1 MRQPASLLQG
11 LEQAGILAVLRAP
24 SAEHAVRAVDALVA
38 GGVLGI
44 EITYSTPDAAD
55 AIAEAARR
63 HGDAI
68 YLGAGTVL
76 TAAQAHEAVEAG
88 ATFLV
93 SPGTDEAVV
102 AAMRGAGVAAFA
114 GALTPS
120 EVMAAL
126 RLGVDAVKI
135 FPASLGGP
143 AYLKALRGPFPDVA
157 FMPTGGVSV
166 ANISDWLAAGAV
178 AVGAGSELCSPDAM
192 ATGRWDEIEATA
204 REFAAAYQSA
214 SSDRP

>member
-11 LEQAGILAVLRAP
+11 LEQVGILAVLRAP

-102 AAMRGAGVAAFA
+102 APGAG
-114 GALTPS
+114 TRS
-120 EVMAAL
+120 RL
-126 RLGVDAVKI
+126 R
-135 FPASLGGP
+135 PASSLP
-143 AYLKALRGPFPDVA
+143 R
-157 FMPTGGVSV
+157 TSRQ
-166 ANISDWLAAGAV
+166 AAI
-178 AVGAGSELCSPDAM
+178 DHD
-192 ATGRWDEIEATA
+192 RWT
-204 REFAAAYQSA
+204 
-214 SSDRP
+214 

>member
-76 TAAQAHEAVEAG
+76 IAAQAHEAVEARD
-88 ATFLV
+88 L
-93 SPGTDEAVV
+93 
-102 AAMRGAGVAAFA
+102 
-114 GALTPS
+114 
-120 EVMAAL
+120 
-126 RLGVDAVKI
+126 LGQ
-135 FPASLGGP
+135 S
-143 AYLKALRGPFPDVA
+143 RQ
-157 FMPTGGVSV
+157 
-166 ANISDWLAAGAV
+166 
-178 AVGAGSELCSPDAM
+178 
-192 ATGRWDEIEATA
+192 
-204 REFAAAYQSA
+204 EFAAAYQSA

>member
-93 SPGTDEAVV
+93 SPGTDEAVGGREG
-102 AAMRGAGVAAFA
+102 RGCR
-114 GALTPS
+114 
-120 EVMAAL
+120 L
-126 RLGVDAVKI
+126 RWRSDAQRGDGS
-135 FPASLGGP
+135 PASR
-143 AYLKALRGPFPDVA
+143 RGCGQDLPCFARRSGVPEGCCAGHSPTWRSCPQVA
-157 FMPTGGVSV
+157 SAWP
-166 ANISDWLAAGAV
+166 IS
-178 AVGAGSELCSPDAM
+178 
-192 ATGRWDEIEATA
+192 ATGWL
-204 REFAAAYQSA
+204 
-214 SSDRP
+214 PGL

>member
-1 MRQPASLLQG
+1 MHQPASLLRG
-11 LEQAGILAVLRAP
+11 REQAGILAVLRAP
-24 SAEHAVRAVDALVA
+24 SAEHAVRTVDALVA
-38 GGVLGI
+38 AGVLGI
-44 EITYSTPDAAD
+44 EITHSTPDAAD

-93 SPGTDEAVV
+93 SPGTDEVVV
-102 AAMRGAGVAAFA
+102 AAMRGTGVAAFA

-157 FMPTGGVSV
+157 FMPTGGVTV

-192 ATGRWDEIEATA
+192 AAGRWDEIEATA

>member
-24 SAEHAVRAVDALVA
+24 SAEHAVR
-38 GGVLGI
+38 
-44 EITYSTPDAAD
+44 
-55 AIAEAARR
+55 
-63 HGDAI
+63 
-68 YLGAGTVL
+68 
-76 TAAQAHEAVEAG
+76 
-88 ATFLV
+88 V
-93 SPGTDEAVV
+93 S
-102 AAMRGAGVAAFA
+102 

-126 RLGVDAVKI
+126 RLGTDAVKI

-192 ATGRWDEIEATA
+192 AAGRWDEIGATA

>member
-24 SAEHAVRAVDALVA
+24 SAGHAVRAVDALVA

-76 TAAQAHEAVEAG
+76 TA
-88 ATFLV
+88 
-93 SPGTDEAVV
+93 PRP
-102 AAMRGAGVAAFA
+102 MRQSRRVR
-114 GALTPS
+114 PS
-120 EVMAAL
+120 WSVPAPM
-126 RLGVDAVKI
+126 RL
-135 FPASLGGP
+135 S
-143 AYLKALRGPFPDVA
+143 
-157 FMPTGGVSV
+157 
-166 ANISDWLAAGAV
+166 
-178 AVGAGSELCSPDAM
+178 
-192 ATGRWDEIEATA
+192 
-204 REFAAAYQSA
+204 
-214 SSDRP
+214 